1 MSAAS
6 RHFLFLFFPEAR
18 TLCLSDRHSPVT
30 GDRDP
35 LCPACAVIIVK
46 AVHHIAVDLQLRF
59 RCLKEVLKKTSA
71 IFLKTPAASITAV
84 SRLCAL
90 HEDRIFTAAFFRV
103 VNTCCHCTVQFCHNM
118 TSFSFQR
125 SLCTKRSRIIHHGTF
140 FWHICTTQSLFSACF
155 TPLPPDI
162 SVSSGVPSACCCPS

>member
-6 RHFLFLFFPEAR
+6 RHFLFYFSLKLA
-18 TLCLSDRHSPVT
+18 HSVCPTAIAPSPAIV
-30 GDRDP
+30 DP

-71 IFLKTPAASITAV
+71 IFLKTPAAGITAV

-90 HEDRIFTAAFFRV
+90 HEDRIFTAAFFA
-103 VNTCCHCTVQFCHNM
+103 
-118 TSFSFQR
+118 
-125 SLCTKRSRIIHHGTF
+125 L
-140 FWHICTTQSLFSACF
+140 
-155 TPLPPDI
+155 
-162 SVSSGVPSACCCPS
+162 